1 MCLICHEN
9 NLTITLI
16 ISLESCNSL
25 QKKTSILKLGFIFLL
40 QNIVGPF
47 DFGVRYKLNMFV
59 RFTQLFLS
67 YQYW

>member
-1 MCLICHEN
+1 MFA
-9 NLTITLI
+9 
-16 ISLESCNSL
+16 
-25 QKKTSILKLGFIFLL
+25 KKKSILKLGFIFLL
-40 QNIVGPF
+40 QNIVRPF